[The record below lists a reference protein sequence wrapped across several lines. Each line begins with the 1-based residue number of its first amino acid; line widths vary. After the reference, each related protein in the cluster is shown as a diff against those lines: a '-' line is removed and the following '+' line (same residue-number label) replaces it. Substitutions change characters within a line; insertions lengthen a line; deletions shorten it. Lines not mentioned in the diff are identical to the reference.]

1 MLKIYQISLIAC
13 CLMLIL
19 GSCQN
24 KKFLKAHSHP
34 EKKRQRVYEELWV
47 AKNSIEI
54 NSKKVIAKNNKS
66 ILCEDSVLVPTQSYN
81 LPKGL
86 ENELY
91 YGMSYTIRQKPNKKL
106 FFWRPLLSI
115 YNRADTLKVKYV
127 YDRNYKYST
136 EAAVEKVGGYR
147 ADTVYTTKVI
157 EGDSIYYKEAK
168 LRRFFMNKVGEP
180 PSIFNPLAAKST
192 ARSMQNYLIQRGYLD
207 AVVGYTVDTVRRNR
221 AKVTYHYSTGSPLL
235 IDTVIYESEDPE
247 IHKILKEIKAQS
259 VLKKNKPI
267 SKSSFLAEKN
277 RITYAIRNRG
287 YQKFIPNYIAF
298 EADTVNVRESVAL
311 NPNSNKMGKQGEKR
325 ASIYVSVLPYSDT
338 LIEHSRYSINDVYI
352 VLDEPNI
359 EIHKIRRRYLMDSSF
374 VVLNPPRR
382 KQEVDFVINSTLTE
396 GDSLSYLGLKRK
408 NYDGRSKL
416 INDIRKEKAKSVLV
430 IAGGK
435 YPYWIQFK
443 KQKIIHKNIPRGEL
457 KIEDGNE
464 FTFVFPHKEGKTLS
478 LNAEKHKFWV
488 NIPVKEDSIKYV
500 VSLKP
505 YKRRF
510 VRSSYPQEH
519 MIQTGD
525 IPIQVV
531 LRRPA
536 KTAIRDSV
544 EAAKAIAKLKK
555 ENFIIRDPVISR
567 TVLVTKGSIYNYDA
581 GRETINRITALDVF
595 KFPRL
600 EYVPSKSGKA
610 DELDAYVF
618 MRKADRHHL
627 QPYVEFNTSNA
638 NLGWALNLNYRNRNL
653 FKGAEAFVF
662 NVEAGVDFRLNNIDT
677 TNAAQGIIRWINLLD
692 INSNAS
698 IYFPK
703 ILGFRNWSLSVE
715 NPKSKVTL
723 SYRYLQQ
730 AYDFRVSSFDAL
742 FGYEWT
748 VKNRQHSFSWNPL
761 MLNFTLQPFLQDEFS
776 RRLEASNIAL
786 WLSLQERYF
795 IPGSNFS
802 YSRGPKNPNN
812 NHLFYFRFFAE
823 ATGNS
828 AWLTD
833 QLIGANELSFWGI
846 PYSQYAKVDVD
857 LRYTWHLNKNHTI
870 ASRLMVGGALPF
882 GNSTRVPYARQ
893 FFLGGPSSMR
903 AWNMRYLGPGRVKP
917 EAGAEFQLGD
927 LRLEMNAEYR
937 FNLNSWIG
945 GAIFTD
951 IGNIWLTQNP
961 PQSTVAAPPNALEEN
976 GVIDWDFYQE
986 LAMDVGLGARF
997 DMSFFVLRL
1006 DLAWQVHDPSGFLT
1020 NFNGGTQQIGQNGL
1034 PVYWKIGPVNWVLA
1048 VGYPF

>member
-1 MLKIYQISLIAC
+1 MHKFYWISLFST
-13 CLMLIL
+13 CLLLVL

-34 EKKRQRVYEELWV
+34 EKNRRRVYEELWV
-47 AKNSIEI
+47 AKNSIELH
-54 NSKKVIAKNNKS
+54 SKKIIAERNKP
-66 ILCEDSVLVPTQSYN
+66 IVCEDSVIIPVQSYN
-81 LPKGL
+81 LPQGE
-86 ENELY
+86 ENKLY
-91 YGMSYTIRQKPNKKL
+91 YGMFYTIRQKPNKKL
-106 FFWRPLLSI
+106 FFLRPLLTI
-115 YNRADTLKVKYV
+115 YNMADTLKVKYK
-127 YDRNYKYST
+127 YDRNYTYETAKG
-136 EAAVEKVGGYR
+136 ENKRGGYR
-147 ADTVYTTKVI
+147 PDTIYTTKVV
-157 EGDSIYYKEAK
+157 EEDTVYYKAAK
-168 LRRFFMNKVGEP
+168 LRRFFMNKVGEG
-180 PSIFNPLAAKST
+180 PSIFNPKAAKST
-192 ARSMQNYLIQRGYLD
+192 AKSMQNYLIQRGYLD
-207 AVVGYTVDTVRRNR
+207 AKVGYTVDTVRRNR
-221 AKVTYHYSTGSPLL
+221 AKITYHYSTGSPLL
-235 IDTVIYESEDPE
+235 IDTVIYSSEDAK
-247 IHKILKEIKAQS
+247 IDRILKEIKSQS
-259 VLKKNKPI
+259 ALKENEPI
-267 SKSSFLAEKN
+267 SKTSFLAEKN

-287 YQKFIPNYIAF
+287 YQKFIPNYITF
-298 EADTVNVRESVAL
+298 EADTVNATD
-311 NPNSNKMGKQGEKR
+311 PNEILKNSSKMGKQGEER
-325 ASIYVSVLPYSDT
+325 ASIYVTILPFNDS
-338 LIEHSRYSINDVYI
+338 IVEHTQYSIKDVYI

-359 EIHKIRRRYLMDSSF
+359 EIHKIRRRYLMDSSHI
-374 VVLNPPRR
+374 VLNPPRR
-382 KQEVDFVINSTLTE
+382 KQEIDYVIKSTLTE
-396 GDSLSYLGLKRK
+396 GDSLSYLGLRRK
-408 NYDGRSKL
+408 DYDGRSKL
-416 INDIRKEKAKSVLV
+416 LNDIRKEKTKTVLV

-435 YPYWIQFK
+435 YPYWLKMRKMKHFDEVVPK
-443 KQKIIHKNIPRGEL
+443 GEL
-457 KIEDGNE
+457 RIEDGNE
-464 FTFVFPHKEGKTLS
+464 FTFVFPHKEDKTLS

-488 NIPVKEDSIKYV
+488 DVPVKESKIRYLV
-500 VSLKP
+500 TLKP

-510 VRSSYPQEH
+510 VRSSYPNESE
-519 MIQTGD
+519 IKPSD

-544 EAAKAIAKLKK
+544 EAAKAIEELKK

-567 TVLVTKGSIYNYDA
+567 NVLVTKGSIYSYDA
-581 GRETINRITALDVF
+581 GRETINRITELDVF

-600 EYVPSKSGKA
+600 EYVPSKTGGK

-618 MRKADRHHL
+618 MRKADRHRWGT
-627 QPYVEFNTSNA
+627 YTEFNTSNA

-662 NVEAGVDFRLNNIDT
+662 NVEAGVDFRLSNIDT
-677 TNAAQGIIRWINLLD
+677 INNAQGIIRWINLLD
-692 INSNAS
+692 LNSDAS

-723 SYRYLQQ
+723 AYRYLQQ

-748 VKNRQHSFSWNPL
+748 TKKRQHSFSWNPM
-761 MLNFTLQPFLQDEFS
+761 MLNFTLQPYLQPAFS
-776 RRLEASNIAL
+776 SRLQASNIAL

-795 IPGSNFS
+795 IPGTNFS
-802 YSRGPKNPNN
+802 YNRGPKNPNSQ
-812 NHLFYFRFFAE
+812 HLFYFRFFAE

-828 AWLTD
+828 AWLVD
-833 QLIGANELSFWGI
+833 QLNGGNELNFWGI
-846 PYSQYAKVDVD
+846 PYSQYAKLDFD
-857 LRYTWHLNKNHTI
+857 LRYTWRISKNHTF
-870 ASRLMVGGALPF
+870 ASRMMLGGALPF
-882 GNSTRVPYARQ
+882 GNSSRVPFARQ

-937 FNLNSWIG
+937 FMLNSWIG

-951 IGNIWLTQNP
+951 IGNIWLTQDAGQVP
-961 PQSTVAAPPNALEEN
+961 VSSPPNAPEEN
-976 GVIDWDFYQE
+976 GVIGLDFIQE

-1020 NFNGGTQQIGQNGL
+1020 NFNNGTQYVGQDGM
-1034 PVYWKIGPVNWVLA
+1034 PIYWKIGPVNWVLA